1 MVRSSSSKVGAEG
14 RRAMAQW
21 EVVVGRD
28 DTSVASDPPAGLTY
42 LEQVQSLRTLAR
54 RRRKRHEHQV
64 GGRVYLTDARTIAG
78 DNLTVCG
85 DGNHVMGNYN
95 LVIGRGN
102 TVAGVGC
109 RVRGDRNRVMG
120 RDNTAM
126 GRRNKVSGP
135 GSVSAEV
142 NIAASRL
149 AVSASSQRGATTSA
163 SDDDLPLTARSEPGH
178 DPAMLRDLL
187 ASSRVRPPLPELL
200 PLRPVRPPPPVPTPL
215 SAQVQPQPVARRRHR
230 KRESK

>member
-1 MVRSSSSKVGAEG
+1 MVRSSSSKVDAKG

-21 EVVVGRD
+21 EVVVGHD

-54 RRRKRHEHQV
+54 RRRKRREHQV
-64 GGRVYLTDARTIAG
+64 GGRVYLADSRTVAG

-85 DGNHVMGNYN
+85 DNNHVMGNYN
-95 LVIGRGN
+95 VVLGRGN

-126 GRRNKVSGP
+126 GRRNKVTGP
-135 GSVSAEV
+135 GSAAAEV
-142 NIAASRL
+142 NIVASRL
-149 AVSASSQRGATTSA
+149 AMSASSQRGTTTSG
-163 SDDDLPLTARSEPGH
+163 SDDDLPLTARSEPGR
-178 DPAMLRDLL
+178 DPAAMRDARL
-187 ASSRVRPPLPELL
+187 RPPLPELL
-200 PLRPVRPPPPVPTPL
+200 PLKPVRPPPPVPTP
-215 SAQVQPQPVARRRHR
+215 PQPAQQQQEQPVVRHRRR
-230 KRESK
+230 KQASK